1 MAWPTV
7 TDDSGEGTDGS
18 IFCKALT
25 DAIKVYIDATPRVA
39 RTSVVVD
46 LSGAAA
52 VLVALHAER
61 AITLTK
67 ATLLYTEASSG
78 DAGIAIK
85 IGKETDDD
93 YYFSGTSE
101 VSKSQWYTKDVTLLQ
116 TAVTSGDTI
125 LLSSAGGKTGTG
137 EIILVLDYYFT

>member
-1 MAWPTV
+1 MAFPTV
-7 TDDSGEGTDGS
+7 TDDSGDGVSGT
-18 IFCKALT
+18 IFNNAFFALLKT
-25 DAIKVYIDATPRVA
+25 YIDQGPKIA

-52 VLVALHAER
+52 ILVALHAER

-67 ATLLYTEASSG
+67 ATLLYSEASSG

-101 VSKSQWYTKDVTLLQ
+101 VSKAQWYTKDVTLLQ
-116 TAVTSGDTI
+116 TEVALGDTV
-125 LLSSAGGKTGTG
+125 LFSSAGGKVGTG
-137 EIILVLDYYFT
+137 EIILILDYYFT

>member
-7 TDDSGEGTDGS
+7 TDDSGSGVDGT

-25 DAIKVYIDATPRVA
+25 DAMKVYIDNSPKVA

-78 DAGIAIK
+78 DAGVAIK

-93 YYFSGTSE
+93 YYFIGTSE
-101 VSKSQWYTKDVTLLQ
+101 ISKAQWYSLDVILLQ
-116 TAVTSGDTI
+116 TAVTSGDTV
-125 LLSSAGGKTGTG
+125 LLSSAGGKVGTG
-137 EIILVLDYYFT
+137 EIILILDYYFT